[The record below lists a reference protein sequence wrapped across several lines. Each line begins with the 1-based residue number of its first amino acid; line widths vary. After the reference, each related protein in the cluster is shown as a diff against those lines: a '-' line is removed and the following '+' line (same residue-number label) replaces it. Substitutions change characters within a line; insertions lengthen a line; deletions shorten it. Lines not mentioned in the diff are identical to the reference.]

1 MMKVVVDAAA
11 ADDDDERRK
20 EQEDREKSTAPVTWI
35 GKVAASFLADLSD
48 HRRSPPPRLR
58 DEAAIAEP
66 SVPCVSVIG
75 MQIGPSRRQ
84 KQQTLPRDAPW
95 LC

>member
-48 HRRSPPPRLR
+48 HR
-58 DEAAIAEP
+58 
-66 SVPCVSVIG
+66 
-75 MQIGPSRRQ
+75 
-84 KQQTLPRDAPW
+84 
-95 LC
+95 